1 MRASQAKP
9 GITLTFR
16 LTHEAR
22 ALLDQLAAK
31 NEMSRVTVVE
41 LAIRH
46 LAMLDKVVLPA
57 EDADDRG
64 VRPVREDSP
73 S

>member
-22 ALLDQLAAK
+22 ALLDLLAAK
-31 NEMSRVTVVE
+31 NQLCRATVVE

-46 LAMLDKVVLPA
+46 LAMLDKAVLPT
-57 EDADDRG
+57 EDRDDRG
-64 VRPVREDSP
+64 E
-73 S
+73 